1 LKSFNSKRGEVM
13 KEPKKVLKEVK
24 THLEMVKYEKKR
36 IEERDLNPDL
46 LEEKDFL
53 ILLDAFIFRFIKLQ
67 SSIGEKLFPLLYE
80 FLTGKD
86 YTEATFIDI
95 LNTLEKYKVI
105 PSAEYWRKL
114 RKLRNEF
121 IYIYPWEKD
130 LKLEAVKRALK
141 EISKIEA
148 IVKKIEEVLN
158 V

>member
-1 LKSFNSKRGEVM
+1 M
-13 KEPKKVLKEVK
+13 KDPKKVLKEVK
-24 THLEMVKYEKKR
+24 THLEMVKYEKER
-36 IEERDLNPDL
+36 IEERELNSDI

-80 FLTGKD
+80 LLTGRD
-86 YTEATFIDI
+86 YTEVTFIDI
-95 LNTLEKYKVI
+95 LNALEKYKII

-121 IYIYPWEKD
+121 VHIYPWEID
-130 LKLEAVKRALK
+130 LKLEAVKRAL
-141 EISKIEA
+141 EEVPKIEA